1 MATTGPTTAQ
11 LKANVMFKRGTQSSF
26 NNLSTYQ
33 DGCFY
38 LTTDSHR
45 LYIGTGN
52 NKADLVSQS
61 VITYPNWAS
70 IEALSNSSSSSYA
83 PGLCSEGQFYYAK
96 AENIL
101 CTYSNGKWIQINPD
115 HNDDH
120 DTYVKSVSVAKS
132 NTNTVNGKQLVYD
145 VKITQAQK
153 DLKGNTERALPE
165 VSGQLTISAADLD
178 QIATHTNVGMQA
190 EKSDSKVYLK
200 NSGTGANT
208 AAKVE
213 LAGGGSVSVSTDSSN
228 KITISGV
235 DTTYSLNTTTN
246 TTGAKVNLQ
255 NQNGLP
261 AGSFAVEV
269 DGNAL
274 TVNSNT
280 PGKDGFIKLAH
291 AKPLTSNASYTP
303 ADAKIDASGNVKL
316 LMPTV
321 SVNEYG
327 HVTAVGIQ
335 DVTLPRDK
343 NIKVSSVS
351 ADNSGKITIKIKD
364 ENTGIEKDPA
374 VSGQDLY
381 HVITVDGTKKT
392 VYNQGDLGAFY
403 SSAEVDTLIT
413 NAKSEM
419 NAMTYCGTTTNSKFV
434 QIKGPQK
441 GDTYKAA
448 ESFTIGSGSN
458 VVNVNTGDLIIYNG
472 ADVAAGTAGDTA
484 KWEVVPSGDDIDT
497 TYKMQL
503 DGTTIQLKNEV
514 NNNIA
519 GQVEVKGANGISVT
533 NSGGLRLSIGHA
545 NTITAGSASGT
556 GLDSNRR
563 FTIPTINY
571 DKHGHITGLGPETTI
586 ELPAGKDTTYTFGSN
601 AANKEVS
608 LKNSNG
614 VATGSLRFTS
624 TDNSFAVS
632 MTNEHTDQ
640 PVVDLKL
647 AKLDRHDSDST
658 TNVSYSP
665 LTGGNAQTFTVAKAN
680 VDAYGRVTG
689 FVNQTI
695 TLNTDLLTYN
705 VSTNVDN
712 NENTLSVESSLTRK
726 NTTAQSK
733 YVKVKSD
740 SLTFSNAENAEDT
753 VSVDLVWGTF

>member
-1 MATTGPTTAQ
+1 M
-11 LKANVMFKRGTQSSF
+11 ANVMFKRGTQSGF

-61 VITYPNWAS
+61 VITYPNWAA
-70 IEALSNSSSSSYA
+70 IEALSNSSSSSYT

-101 CTYSNGKWIQINPD
+101 CTYSDGKWIQINPD

-120 DTYVKSVSVAKS
+120 DTYVKSVSVAK
-132 NTNTVNGKQLVYD
+132 NTADTVNGEQLVYD

-153 DLKGNTERALPE
+153 DLKGNNEGAPTE
-165 VSGQLTISAADLD
+165 VSGKLTISAADLN

-200 NSGTGANT
+200 NSGTGANA

-213 LAGGGSVSVSTDSSN
+213 LAGGGSVSVSYDSSN

-246 TTGAKVNLQ
+246 TTGAKVDLQ
-255 NQNGLP
+255 KQDGVTKS
-261 AGSFAVEV
+261 SFAVEV
-269 DGNAL
+269 DGNVL
-274 TVNSNT
+274 TVESKTAGENGS
-280 PGKDGFIKLAH
+280 IKLAH
-291 AKPLTSNASYTP
+291 AKSLSSAASYTP
-303 ADAKIDASGNVKL
+303 SNATTDASGNVTL
-316 LMPTV
+316 SMPTV

-327 HVTAVGIQ
+327 HVTSVGTQ
-335 DVTLPRDK
+335 NVTLPRDK
-343 NIKVSSVS
+343 DTKVSSVS
-351 ADNSGKITIKIKD
+351 ADNGGKITVKIKD
-364 ENTGIEKDPA
+364 ENTTVETPV
-374 VSGQDLY
+374 VSGQVLY
-381 HVITVDGTKKT
+381 NKITVNGAEKT
-392 VYNQGDLGAFY
+392 VYNQGNLGAFY
-403 SSAEVDTLIT
+403 SSDKVDALIT
-413 NAKSEM
+413 AAKAGM
-419 NAMTYCGTTTNSKFV
+419 NAMTYCGTTTNSKFG

-448 ESFTIGSGSN
+448 EKFTIGSGSS
-458 VVNVNTGDLIIYNG
+458 VINVNTGDLIIYNG
-472 ADVAAGTAGDTA
+472 ADVAAGTAGDIT
-484 KWEVVPSGDDIDT
+484 KWEVIPSGDDIDT

-503 DGTTIQLKNEV
+503 DSTTIQLKNEV

-519 GQVEVKGANGISVT
+519 GQVVVKGTNGISVT
-533 NSGGLRLSIGHA
+533 NSDGLSIGHT

-556 GLDSNRR
+556 QSGRQ

-571 DKHGHITGLGPETTI
+571 DKYGHITGQGPATTI
-586 ELPAGKDTTYTFGSN
+586 EFPADKDTTYTFSSD
-601 AANKEVS
+601 AANKKVS
-608 LKNSNG
+608 LKNSSN
-614 VATGSLRFTS
+614 VVTGSLQFTTS
-624 TDNSFAVS
+624 DNSFVVS
-632 MTNEHTDQ
+632 MSNTSADK

-647 AKLDRHDSDST
+647 AAVTQSNSAST
-658 TNVSYSP
+658 NNVSYSP
-665 LTGGNAQTFTVAKAN
+665 LTGGDAQAFTVAKAK

-689 FVNQTI
+689 FENQTI
-695 TLNTDLLTYN
+695 TLNTDQLTYN
-705 VSTNVDN
+705 VSTSVAN
-712 NENTLSVESSLTRK
+712 NTLSVDSSLANK
-726 NTTAQSK
+726 AGTAQSK
-733 YVKVKSD
+733 SVKVKSG
-740 SLTFSNAENAEDT
+740 SLTFSKAEDT

>member
-1 MATTGPTTAQ
+1 MATTGPVTASP
-11 LKANVMFKRGTQSSF
+11 KANVMFKRGTQSSF

-45 LYIGTGN
+45 LYIGTGG
-52 NKADLVSQS
+52 NKANLVSQS

-70 IEALSNSSSSSYA
+70 IEALSNSSSSNYA

-101 CTYSNGKWIQINPD
+101 CTYSDGKWVQINPD

-120 DTYVKSVSVAKS
+120 DTYVKSVSVAK
-132 NTNTVNGKQLVYD
+132 NTTDTVNGEKLVYD

-153 DLKGNTERALPE
+153 DLKGNNEGAPTE
-165 VSGQLTISAADLD
+165 VSGKLTISAADLN
-178 QIATHTNVGMQA
+178 QIATNTNVGMQA

-200 NSGTGANT
+200 NSGTGANA

-213 LAGGGSVSVSTDSSN
+213 LAGGGSVSVSYDSSN

-246 TTGAKVNLQ
+246 TTGAKVDLQ
-255 NQNGLP
+255 KQDGVTK
-261 AGSFAVEV
+261 GSFAVEV
-269 DGNAL
+269 DGNVL
-274 TVNSNT
+274 TVESKTAGEN
-280 PGKDGFIKLAH
+280 GFIKLAH

-303 ADAKIDASGNVKL
+303 HDATKDTDGNVKL
-316 LMPTV
+316 SMPTV
-321 SVNEYG
+321 SINEYG
-327 HVTAVGIQ
+327 HVTVVGTKDI
-335 DVTLPRDK
+335 TLLKDK
-343 NIKVSSVS
+343 DTKVSAVT
-351 ADNSGKITIKIKD
+351 ADSNGRITVTMITD
-364 ENTGIEKDPA
+364 EETGTEEVVD
-374 VSGQDLY
+374 SGQDLY
-381 HVITVDGTKKT
+381 HEITVDGTKKK
-392 VYNQGDLGAFY
+392 VYNQGNLGAFY

-419 NAMTYCGTTTNSKFV
+419 NAMTYCGTITKSKFV

-448 ESFTIGSGSN
+448 ESFTIDSGSS
-458 VVNVNTGDLIIYNG
+458 VVKVNTGDLIIYNG
-472 ADVAAGTAGDTA
+472 ADVAAGTTGDIT

-497 TYKMQL
+497 TYNMSL
-503 DGTTIQLKNEV
+503 DETTIKLINQV

-519 GQVEVKGANGISVT
+519 GQVAVKGTNGISVT
-533 NSGGLRLSIGHA
+533 NSGGLSIGHA
-545 NTITAGSASGT
+545 NTIIAGSVAGEKSE
-556 GLDSNRR
+556 DNRS
-563 FTIPTINY
+563 FSIPTIQY
-571 DKHGHITGLGPETTI
+571 DGYGHITKTGTTTI
-586 ELPAGKDTTYTFGSN
+586 DFPVDKDTTYTFGSN

-614 VATGSLRFTS
+614 IATGSLRFTS

-632 MTNEHTDQ
+632 MTNAHTDQ

-647 AKLDRHDSDST
+647 ATVRQNISDSN

-665 LTGGNAQTFTVAKAN
+665 LSGGNSQAFTVAKAN

-695 TLNTDLLTYN
+695 TLNTDQLTYD
-705 VSTNVDN
+705 VSTNVSGN
-712 NENTLSVESSLTRK
+712 ILSVNSSLTNK
-726 NTTAQSK
+726 AGTAQSK
-733 YVKVKSD
+733 TVKVKSG
-740 SLTFSNAENAEDT
+740 SLTFDKAEDE

>member
-1 MATTGPTTAQ
+1 M
-11 LKANVMFKRGTQSSF
+11 ANVMFKRGTQSSF

-61 VITYPNWAS
+61 VITYPNWAA

-120 DTYVKSVSVAKS
+120 DTYVKSVSVAK
-132 NTNTVNGKQLVYD
+132 NTADTVNGEKLVYD

-153 DLKGNTERALPE
+153 DLKGNNEGAPTE
-165 VSGQLTISAADLD
+165 VSGKLTISASDLN

-190 EKSDSKVYLK
+190 EKSNNKVYLK
-200 NSGTGANT
+200 NSGTGANA

-213 LAGGGSVSVSTDSSN
+213 LAGGGSVSVSYDSSN

-246 TTGAKVNLQ
+246 TTGAKANLQ
-255 NQNGLP
+255 NKDGVTK
-261 AGSFAVEV
+261 GSFAVEV
-269 DGNAL
+269 DDIAL
-274 TVNSNT
+274 KVESNT
-280 PGKDGFIKLAH
+280 AGENGFIKLAH
-291 AKPLTSNASYTP
+291 AKSLSSEASYTP
-303 ADAKIDASGNVKL
+303 SNATKDASGNVTL
-316 LMPTV
+316 SMPTV

-327 HVTAVGIQ
+327 HVTAIGTQ
-335 DVTLPRDK
+335 NVTLPRDK
-343 NIKVSSVS
+343 DTKVSSVS
-351 ADNSGKITIKIKD
+351 ADNSGKITVKIKD
-364 ENTGIEKDPA
+364 DHTTTETSVVSNA
-374 VSGQDLY
+374 VLFNE
-381 HVITVDGTKKT
+381 ITVDGTKKK
-392 VYNQGDLGAFY
+392 VYNQGNLGTFY
-403 SSAEVDTLIT
+403 SSDEVDALIT
-413 NAKSEM
+413 AAKSEM
-419 NAMTYCGTTTNSKFV
+419 NAMTYCGTTTNSAFV

-448 ESFTIGSGSN
+448 ESFTIGSGSS
-458 VVNVNTGDLIIYNG
+458 VIKVNTGDLIIYNG
-472 ADVAAGTAGDTA
+472 ADVAAGTAGDTS

-503 DGTTIQLKNEV
+503 DGTAIQLKNEV

-519 GQVEVKGANGISVT
+519 GQVVVKGTNGISVT
-533 NSGGLRLSIGHA
+533 NSDGLSIGHA
-545 NTITAGSASGT
+545 NTVTAGSASGT
-556 GLDSNRR
+556 QSGRQ

-571 DKHGHITGLGPETTI
+571 DKYGHITGQGPATTI
-586 ELPAGKDTTYTFGSN
+586 EFPPDRDTTYNFSSD

-608 LKNSNG
+608 LKSSIG
-614 VATGSLRFTS
+614 VVTGSLRFTTS
-624 TDNSFAVS
+624 DNSFVVS
-632 MTNEHTDQ
+632 MSNTSANK

-647 AKLDRHDSDST
+647 AAVTQSNSAST
-658 TNVSYSP
+658 NNVSYSP
-665 LTGGNAQTFTVAKAN
+665 LTGGNAQAFTVAKAK

-689 FVNQTI
+689 FENQTI
-695 TLNTDLLTYN
+695 TLNTDQLTYN
-705 VSTNVDN
+705 VSTNVAN
-712 NENTLSVESSLTRK
+712 NTLSVDSSLTNK
-726 NTTAQSK
+726 AGTAQSK
-733 YVKVKSD
+733 TVKVKSN
-740 SLTFSNAENAEDT
+740 SLTFSKAEDA

>member
-1 MATTGPTTAQ
+1 M
-11 LKANVMFKRGTQSSF
+11 ANVMFKRGTQSSF

-61 VITYPNWAS
+61 VITYPNWAA

-120 DTYVKSVSVAKS
+120 DTYVKSVSVAK
-132 NTNTVNGKQLVYD
+132 NAADTVNGKQLVYD

-153 DLKGNTERALPE
+153 DLKGNNEGAPTE
-165 VSGQLTISAADLD
+165 VSGKLTISASDLD

-190 EKSDSKVYLK
+190 EKSNSKVYLK
-200 NSGTGANT
+200 NSGTGAN
-208 AAKVE
+208 ASAKVE
-213 LAGGGSVSVSTDSSN
+213 LAGGGGVSVSTDGSN

-246 TTGAKVNLQ
+246 TTGAKANLQ
-255 NQNGLP
+255 NKDGVTK
-261 AGSFAVEV
+261 GSFAVEV
-269 DGNAL
+269 DDIAL
-274 TVNSNT
+274 KVESNT
-280 PGKDGFIKLAH
+280 AGENGYIKLAH
-291 AKPLTSNASYTP
+291 AKPLSSAASYTP
-303 ADAKIDASGNVKL
+303 SDAIKDASGNVIL

-327 HVTAVGIQ
+327 HVTAAGTQNI
-335 DVTLPRDK
+335 TLPRDK
-343 NIKVSSVS
+343 DTKVSAVS
-351 ADNSGKITIKIKD
+351 ADNSGKITVKIKD
-364 ENTGIEKDPA
+364 ENTTVETSV
-374 VSGQDLY
+374 VSGQVLY
-381 HVITVDGTKKT
+381 NKITVNGAEKT
-392 VYNQGDLGAFY
+392 VYNQGNLGAFY
-403 SSAEVDTLIT
+403 SSDKVDALIT
-413 NAKSEM
+413 AAKAEM
-419 NAMTYCGTTTNSKFV
+419 NAMTYCGTITNSKFG

-448 ESFTIGSGSN
+448 ESFIIGSGSSA
-458 VVNVNTGDLIIYNG
+458 VNVDTGDLIIYNG
-472 ADVAAGTAGDTA
+472 ADVAAGTAGDIT
-484 KWEVVPSGDDIDT
+484 KWEVIPSGDDIDT

-519 GQVEVKGANGISVT
+519 GQVAVKGTNGISVT
-533 NSGGLRLSIGHA
+533 NSDGLSIGHT
-545 NTITAGSASGT
+545 NTVTAGSASGT
-556 GLDSNRR
+556 QSGRQ

-571 DKHGHITGLGPETTI
+571 DKYGHITGQGPATTI
-586 ELPAGKDTTYTFGSN
+586 EFPVDKDTTYTFGSD
-601 AANKEVS
+601 AANKKVS
-608 LKNSNG
+608 LKDSNG
-614 VATGSLRFTS
+614 NVTGSLQFKS
-624 TDNSFAVS
+624 SDNSFVVS
-632 MTNEHTDQ
+632 MSNTSADK

-647 AKLDRHDSDST
+647 AAVTQSNSAST
-658 TNVSYSP
+658 SNVSYSP
-665 LTGGNAQTFTVAKAN
+665 LTGGNAQAFTVAKAK

-689 FVNQTI
+689 FENQTI
-695 TLNTDLLTYN
+695 TLNTDQLTYN
-705 VSTNVDN
+705 VSTNVAN
-712 NENTLSVESSLTRK
+712 NTLSVDSSLTNK
-726 NTTAQSK
+726 AGTAQSK
-733 YVKVKSD
+733 TVKVKSD
-740 SLTFSNAENAEDT
+740 SLAFSKAEDV

>member
-1 MATTGPTTAQ
+1 MATTGPAPSAQ

-120 DTYVKSVSVAKS
+120 DTYVKSVSVAK
-132 NTNTVNGKQLVYD
+132 NTTDTVNGEQLVYD

-153 DLKGNTERALPE
+153 DLKGNNEGAPTE
-165 VSGQLTISAADLD
+165 VSGKLTISAADLN

-200 NSGTGANT
+200 NSGTGANA

-213 LAGGGSVSVSTDSSN
+213 LAGGGSVSVSADSSN

-246 TTGAKVNLQ
+246 TTGAKADLQ
-255 NQNGLP
+255 NQDGVT

-269 DGNAL
+269 DDIAL
-274 TVNSNT
+274 KVESNT
-280 PGKDGFIKLAH
+280 AGKNGSIKLAH
-291 AKPLTSNASYTP
+291 AKSLSSAVSYTP
-303 ADAKIDASGNVKL
+303 HDATKDASGNVTL
-316 LMPTV
+316 LMPAV
-321 SVNEYG
+321 LVNEYG
-327 HVTAVGIQ
+327 HVTAVGTQNIA
-335 DVTLPRDK
+335 LPRDK
-343 NIKVSSVS
+343 DTKVSTVS
-351 ADNSGKITIKIKD
+351 ADNSGKITVKIKD
-364 ENTGIEKDPA
+364 ENTTAETSVI
-374 VSGQDLY
+374 SGQVLY
-381 HVITVDGTKKT
+381 NKITVNGAEKT
-392 VYNQGDLGAFY
+392 VYNQGNLGAFY
-403 SSAEVDTLIT
+403 SSDKVDALIRAAKAEMD
-413 NAKSEM
+413 
-419 NAMTYCGTTTNSKFV
+419 AMTYRGTTTKSKFD
-434 QIKGPQK
+434 QIKDPQK

-448 ESFTIGSGSN
+448 ESFTIGSGSSAIK
-458 VVNVNTGDLIIYNG
+458 VDTGDLIIYNG
-472 ADVAAGTAGDTA
+472 ADVAAGTSGDTA
-484 KWEVVPSGDDIDT
+484 KWEVIPSGDDVDT
-497 TYKMQL
+497 TYNISL
-503 DGTTIQLKNEV
+503 NGTTIQLNNEV
-514 NNNIA
+514 SSDTAGTIA
-519 GQVEVKGANGISVT
+519 VKGTNGISVT
-533 NSGGLRLSIGHA
+533 NSGGLSIGHA
-545 NTITAGSASGT
+545 NTITAGAAKGT

-586 ELPAGKDTTYTFGSN
+586 ELPADKDTTYTFSSD
-601 AANKEVS
+601 AANKKVS
-608 LKNSNG
+608 LKSSSG
-614 VATGSLRFTS
+614 PVTGSLQFKS
-624 TDNSFAVS
+624 SDNSFVVS
-632 MTNEHTDQ
+632 MSNTDAAQ

-647 AKLDRHDSDST
+647 ATVTQSNSAST
-658 TNVSYSP
+658 SNVSYSP
-665 LTGGNAQTFTVAKAN
+665 LTGGNAQAFTVAKAK
-680 VDAYGRVTG
+680 VDAYGRVIG
-689 FVNQTI
+689 FENQTI
-695 TLNTDLLTYN
+695 TLNTDQLTYD
-705 VSTNVDN
+705 VSTNVSGN
-712 NENTLSVESSLTRK
+712 ILSVNSSLTNK
-726 NTTAQSK
+726 AGTAQSK
-733 YVKVKSD
+733 SVKVKSD
-740 SLTFSNAENAEDT
+740 SLTFDKAEDA
-753 VSVDLVWGTF
+753 VYVDLVWGTF

>member
-1 MATTGPTTAQ
+1 MATTEPTTAQ
-11 LKANVMFKRGTQSSF
+11 LEANVMFKRGTQSRF

-45 LYIGTGN
+45 LYIGTGS

-70 IEALSNSSSSSYA
+70 IEALSNKSSSSYA

-120 DTYVKSVSVAKS
+120 DTYVKSVRVAK
-132 NTNTVNGKQLVYD
+132 NTADTVKGKKLVYD

-153 DLKGNTERALPE
+153 DLKGNTETEGDPAE

-178 QIATHTNVGMQA
+178 QIATHTDVGMEA
-190 EKSDSKVYLK
+190 ENSSSKVYLK
-200 NSGTGANT
+200 NSGTGADT
-208 AAKVE
+208 AKKVE

-228 KITISGV
+228 KITISGI

-269 DGNAL
+269 DGDAL

-316 LMPTV
+316 SMPTV

-392 VYNQGDLGAFY
+392 VYNQGDLGTFY

-419 NAMTYCGTTTNSKFV
+419 SAMTYCGTTTNSKFV

-448 ESFTIGSGSN
+448 EKFAIGSGSS

-472 ADVAAGTAGDTA
+472 ADVAAGTAGDIT

-497 TYKMQL
+497 TYNLSL
-503 DGTTIQLKNEV
+503 DETTIKLKNEV

-519 GQVEVKGANGISVT
+519 GQVAVKGTNGISVT
-533 NSGGLRLSIGHA
+533 NSGGLSIGHA
-545 NTITAGSASGT
+545 KTITAGSAKST
-556 GLDSNRR
+556 GLADRR

-571 DKHGHITGLGPETTI
+571 DNCGHITGLGPETTI
-586 ELPAGKDTTYTFGSN
+586 ELPADKDTTYTFSSD
-601 AANKEVS
+601 AANKKVS
-608 LKNSNG
+608 LKNNNQTE
-614 VATGSLRFTS
+614 TGSLQFES
-624 TDNSFAVS
+624 SDNSFDVS
-632 MTNEHTDQ
+632 MSNTSANQ

-647 AKLDRHDSDST
+647 ATLDQHDSDST
-658 TNVSYSP
+658 TNISYSP

-689 FVNQTI
+689 FVNQAI

-705 VSTNVDN
+705 VSTNVDS

-740 SLTFSNAENAEDT
+740 SLAFSKADDEDV

>member
-1 MATTGPTTAQ
+1 M
-11 LKANVMFKRGTQSSF
+11 ANVMFKRGTQSSF

-61 VITYPNWAS
+61 VITYPNWAA

-120 DTYVKSVSVAKS
+120 DTYVKSVSVAK
-132 NTNTVNGKQLVYD
+132 NAADTVNGKQLVYD

-153 DLKGNTERALPE
+153 DLKGNNEGAPTE
-165 VSGQLTISAADLD
+165 VSGKLTISASDLN

-200 NSGTGANT
+200 NSGTGANA

-246 TTGAKVNLQ
+246 TARARVDLQ
-255 NQNGLP
+255 NQNGVP
-261 AGSFAVEV
+261 TGSFAVEV
-269 DGNAL
+269 DDIALKVESNAAGE
-274 TVNSNT
+274 NGS
-280 PGKDGFIKLAH
+280 IKLAH
-291 AKPLTSNASYTP
+291 AKSLSSVASYTP
-303 ADAKIDASGNVKL
+303 HDAIKDASGNVTL
-316 LMPTV
+316 SMPTI

-327 HVTAVGIQ
+327 HVTAVGTQ
-335 DVTLPRDK
+335 NVTLPRDK
-343 NIKVSSVS
+343 DTKVSAVS
-351 ADNSGKITIKIKD
+351 ADNSGKITVKIKD
-364 ENTGIEKDPA
+364 ENTTAETSV
-374 VSGQDLY
+374 VSGQVLY
-381 HVITVDGTKKT
+381 NKITVNGAEKT
-392 VYNQGDLGAFY
+392 IYNQGNLGAFY
-403 SSAEVDTLIT
+403 SSDKVDALIT
-413 NAKSEM
+413 AAKAGM
-419 NAMTYCGTTTNSKFV
+419 NAMTYCGTTTKSKFD

-448 ESFTIGSGSN
+448 ESFTIGSGSSVIN
-458 VVNVNTGDLIIYNG
+458 VDIGDLIIYNG

-484 KWEVVPSGDDIDT
+484 KWEVIPSGDDIDT
-497 TYKMQL
+497 TYNMSL
-503 DGTTIQLKNEV
+503 NGTTIQLNNEV
-514 NNNIA
+514 TTNPA
-519 GQVEVKGANGISVT
+519 GTVAVKGTNGISVI
-533 NSGGLRLSIGHA
+533 NDGGLSIGHA

-556 GLDSNRR
+556 KSGRQ

-571 DKHGHITGLGPETTI
+571 DKHGHITGLGPATTI
-586 ELPAGKDTTYTFGSN
+586 EFPPDRDTTYNFSSD

-608 LKNSNG
+608 LKSSIG
-614 VATGSLRFTS
+614 VVTGSLRFTTS
-624 TDNSFAVS
+624 DNSFVVS
-632 MTNEHTDQ
+632 MSNTSANK

-647 AKLDRHDSDST
+647 ATVAQSNSVST
-658 TNVSYSP
+658 SNVSYSP
-665 LTGGNAQTFTVAKAN
+665 LTGGNAQAFTVAKAK

-689 FVNQTI
+689 FENQTI
-695 TLNTDLLTYN
+695 TLNTDQLTYN
-705 VSTNVDN
+705 VSTNVAN
-712 NENTLSVESSLTRK
+712 NTLSVDSSLTNK
-726 NTTAQSK
+726 TGAAQSK
-733 YVKVKSD
+733 SVKVKSN
-740 SLTFSNAENAEDT
+740 SLTFSKAEDE

>member
-1 MATTGPTTAQ
+1 MATTGPVTASPN
-11 LKANVMFKRGTQSSF
+11 ANVMFKRGTQSSF

-45 LYIGTGN
+45 LYIGTGD
-52 NKADLVSQS
+52 NKANLVSQS
-61 VITYPNWAS
+61 VITYDNWAA
-70 IEALSNSSSSSYA
+70 IEALSNKSSSSYA

-120 DTYVKSVSVAKS
+120 DTYVKSVSVAK
-132 NTNTVNGKQLVYD
+132 NTADTVNGEQLVYD

-153 DLKGNTERALPE
+153 DLKGNNEGAPTE
-165 VSGQLTISAADLD
+165 VSGKLTISAADLN
-178 QIATHTNVGMQA
+178 QFATHTNVGMQA

-200 NSGTGANT
+200 NSGTGANA

-213 LAGGGSVSVSTDSSN
+213 LAGGGSVSVSYDSSN

-246 TTGAKVNLQ
+246 TTGAKVDLQ
-255 NQNGLP
+255 KQDGVTK
-261 AGSFAVEV
+261 GSFAVEV
-269 DGNAL
+269 DGNVL
-274 TVNSNT
+274 TVESKTAGENGS
-280 PGKDGFIKLAH
+280 IKLAH
-291 AKPLTSNASYTP
+291 AKSLQSAASYTP
-303 ADAKIDASGNVKL
+303 HDATKDASGNVTL
-316 LMPTV
+316 SMPTV

-327 HVTAVGIQ
+327 HVTAVGTQ
-335 DVTLPRDK
+335 NVTLPRDK
-343 NIKVSSVS
+343 DTKVSSVS
-351 ADNSGKITIKIKD
+351 ADNSGKITVKIKD
-364 ENTGIEKDPA
+364 ENTTAETSVI
-374 VSGQDLY
+374 SGQVLY
-381 HVITVDGTKKT
+381 NKITVNGAEKT
-392 VYNQGDLGAFY
+392 VYNQGNLGAFY
-403 SSAEVDTLIT
+403 SSDKVDALIT
-413 NAKSEM
+413 AAKAEM
-419 NAMTYCGTTTNSKFV
+419 NAMTYCGTITNSRFG

-448 ESFTIGSGSN
+448 ESFTIGSGSST
-458 VVNVNTGDLIIYNG
+458 VNVDTGDLIIYNG
-472 ADVAAGTAGDTA
+472 ADVAAGTAGDITE
-484 KWEVVPSGDDIDT
+484 WEVVPSGDDIDT

-503 DGTTIQLKNEV
+503 DETTIQLKNEV

-519 GQVEVKGANGISVT
+519 GQVAVKGTNGISVT
-533 NSGGLRLSIGHA
+533 NSGGLSIGHA
-545 NTITAGSASGT
+545 NTITAGSVAGEKSE
-556 GLDSNRR
+556 DNRS
-563 FTIPTINY
+563 FSIPTIQY
-571 DKHGHITGLGPETTI
+571 DGYGHITKTGTTTI
-586 ELPAGKDTTYTFGSN
+586 DFPVDKDTTYTFGSN

-624 TDNSFAVS
+624 TDNSFTVS
-632 MTNEHTDQ
+632 MTNAHTDQ

-647 AKLDRHDSDST
+647 ATVRQNDSSA

-665 LTGGNAQTFTVAKAN
+665 LSGGNSQVFTVAKAN

-689 FVNQTI
+689 FENQTI
-695 TLNTDLLTYN
+695 TLNTDQLTYD
-705 VSTNVDN
+705 VSTNVAN
-712 NENTLSVESSLTRK
+712 NTLSVNSSLTNK
-726 NTTAQSK
+726 AGTAQSK
-733 YVKVKSD
+733 SVKVKSG
-740 SLTFSNAENAEDT
+740 SLTFDKAGDA

>member
-1 MATTGPTTAQ
+1 M
-11 LKANVMFKRGTQSSF
+11 ANVMFKRGTQSGF

-61 VITYPNWAS
+61 VITYPNWAA

-120 DTYVKSVSVAKS
+120 DTYVKSVSVAK
-132 NTNTVNGKQLVYD
+132 NTADTVNGEKLVYD

-153 DLKGNTERALPE
+153 DLKGNNEGAPTE
-165 VSGQLTISAADLD
+165 VSGKLTISAADLD

-190 EKSDSKVYLK
+190 ENSNSKVYLK

-208 AAKVE
+208 AKKVE
-213 LAGGGSVSVSTDSSN
+213 LAGGGSVSVSTDSGN

-246 TTGAKVNLQ
+246 TTRAKVNLQ
-255 NQNGLP
+255 NQNGVP
-261 AGSFAVEV
+261 TGSFAVEV
-269 DGNAL
+269 DDIAL
-274 TVNSNT
+274 KVESNT
-280 PGKDGFIKLAH
+280 PGENGSIKLAH
-291 AKPLTSNASYTP
+291 AKSLTSAGSYTP
-303 ADAKIDASGNVKL
+303 SDATTDASGNVTL
-316 LMPTV
+316 SMPTA

-327 HVTAVGIQ
+327 HVTAIGTQ
-335 DVTLPRDK
+335 NVTLPRDK
-343 NIKVSSVS
+343 DTKVSSVS
-351 ADNSGKITIKIKD
+351 ADNSGKITVKIKD
-364 ENTGIEKDPA
+364 ENTTAETSV
-374 VSGQDLY
+374 VSGQVLY
-381 HVITVDGTKKT
+381 NKITVNGAEKT
-392 VYNQGDLGAFY
+392 VYNQGNLGAFY
-403 SSAEVDTLIT
+403 SSDKVDTLIRT
-413 NAKSEM
+413 AKAEM
-419 NAMTYCGTTTNSKFV
+419 NAMTYCGTITNSKFG

-448 ESFTIGSGSN
+448 ESFTIGSGSST
-458 VVNVNTGDLIIYNG
+458 VNVDTGDLIIYNG
-472 ADVAAGTAGDTA
+472 ADVAAGTAGDTT
-484 KWEVVPSGDDIDT
+484 KWEVIPSGDDIDT

-503 DGTTIQLKNEV
+503 DGTTIKLKNEV

-519 GQVEVKGANGISVT
+519 GQVAVKGTNGISVT
-533 NSGGLRLSIGHA
+533 NNDGLSIGHT
-545 NTITAGSASGT
+545 NTVTAGSASGT
-556 GLDSNRR
+556 QSGRQ

-571 DKHGHITGLGPETTI
+571 DKYGHITGQGPATTI
-586 ELPAGKDTTYTFGSN
+586 EFPVDKDTTYTFGSD
-601 AANKEVS
+601 AASKKVS
-608 LKNSNG
+608 LKNSNN
-614 VATGSLRFTS
+614 VETGSLRFTTS
-624 TDNSFAVS
+624 DNNFVVS
-632 MTNEHTDQ
+632 MSNTTAAQ

-647 AKLDRHDSDST
+647 AAVTQSNSAST
-658 TNVSYSP
+658 NNVSYSP
-665 LTGGNAQTFTVAKAN
+665 LSGGSAQAFTVAKAK

-689 FVNQTI
+689 FENQTI
-695 TLNTDLLTYN
+695 TLNTDQLTYN
-705 VSTNVDN
+705 VSTNVAN
-712 NENTLSVESSLTRK
+712 NTLSVDSSLANK
-726 NTTAQSK
+726 AGTAQSK
-733 YVKVKSD
+733 SVKVKSD
-740 SLTFSNAENAEDT
+740 SLAFSKAEDV